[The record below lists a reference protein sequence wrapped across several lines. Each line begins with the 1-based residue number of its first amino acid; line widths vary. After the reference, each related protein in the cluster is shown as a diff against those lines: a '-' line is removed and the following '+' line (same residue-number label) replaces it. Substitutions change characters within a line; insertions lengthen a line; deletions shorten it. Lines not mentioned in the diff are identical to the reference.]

1 MKYQPVEIKLLAHIE
16 TTSFDEA
23 IWQFEFDDDIS
34 ILLLIDYALEQFQ
47 QKKVQAQDDYVVPE
61 HLSEQLGQQ
70 NLGLKIS
77 ESYTFTELLQF
88 LIFTQAA
95 DVKDALSNMLFG
107 TTEQANLI
115 LSERATHYHLKLK
128 KEGTQNQFKYLFLLL
143 RKIYTYPA
151 EIRKL
156 FFIKEL
162 NFKGKSYLPQ
172 TLLMAQ
178 NVLEVLY
185 LTNSFRKIYLTFF
198 EENQTIGFFSF
209 LDDIHR
215 AEHLIP
221 YYHCFQVQKVTPKIC
236 SAPSGVIN
244 ILGDTYF
251 GEIYT
256 EKRRARGQIDALQQY
271 GYDYSFDKIKAFLG
285 ENDLNIANF
294 EAVFSLENQSPLVH
308 KKPFILKADAEQTL
322 AEFKNI
328 HLNHLVLANNHLKD
342 YGDLG
347 LAYTLQE
354 FDQANISYI
363 GAGTNQKDAH
373 SYFETTFNNKHYA
386 IFNGYWH
393 RDTAYL
399 DYDFYALGHKNG
411 VACLNGVLLD
421 QIARYKLS
429 HPVHKIIVICH
440 WGIDFK
446 PIAKE
451 QNKLAD
457 ILTQAG
463 ADLVIG
469 HGAHTIQPIKVIN
482 QKPVVFGIGNAVFNS
497 NGEYTEQNA
506 LPYGCIARLDLSKDR
521 LRIYPIYTNNLKTF
535 WQPYPVNED
544 DFSEASN
551 YMTSLLTPQYYYA
564 AQDDLGFYVEM
575 SF

>member
-1 MKYQPVEIKLLAHIE
+1 MKYQPVEVKLLAHID

-23 IWQFEFDDDIS
+23 LWQFEFDDDIS
-34 ILLLIDYALEQFQ
+34 TLLLIDYALEQFQ
-47 QKKVQAQDDYVVPE
+47 QKSVQAQDDYVVPE

-70 NLGLKIS
+70 NLGLKPS
-77 ESYTFTELLQF
+77 EHYTFTDLLQL

-95 DVKDALSNMLFG
+95 DVKDALSNMLCG
-107 TTEQANLI
+107 THEQAYLI
-115 LSERATHYHLKLK
+115 LSKRAATYDLNLK
-128 KEGTQNQFKYLFLLL
+128 KGSTQKQLKHLFLLV
-143 RKIYTYPA
+143 KNIYSHPA

-178 NVLEVLY
+178 NVVEVLY

-221 YYHCFQVQKVTPKIC
+221 YYHCFHAQTVSPKVC
-236 SAPSGVIN
+236 LAPSGIIN

-256 EKRRARGQIDALQQY
+256 EKRKARGQIDALQQY
-271 GYDYSFDKIKAFLG
+271 GYDYSIEKIKAFLG
-285 ENDLNIANF
+285 EHDVNIANF
-294 EAVFSLENQSPLVH
+294 EAVFSLEKQSPFVH
-308 KKPFILKADAEQTL
+308 KKSFILKADAEQTL
-322 AEFKNI
+322 AAFKNI
-328 HLNHLVLANNHLKD
+328 HLNHVVLANNHLKD
-342 YGDLG
+342 YGDRG
-347 LAYTLQE
+347 LAYTLQQ
-354 FDQANISYI
+354 FDQVNISYI
-363 GAGTNQKDAH
+363 GAGTNQKYAH
-373 SYFETTFNNKHYA
+373 SYFQITFNNKHYA

-399 DYDFYALGHKNG
+399 DYDFYALGPKSG
-411 VACLNGVLLD
+411 VACLNGILLE
-421 QIARYKLS
+421 QIGRYKQTN
-429 HPVHKIIVICH
+429 PEHKVIVICH

-446 PIAKE
+446 PITKE
-451 QNKLAD
+451 QSKLAD

-521 LRIYPIYTNNLKTF
+521 LRLYPIYTNNLKTF
-535 WQPYPVNED
+535 WQPHPVNED

-551 YMTSLLTPQYYYA
+551 YMTSLLTPENYYA

>member
-23 IWQFEFDDDIS
+23 IWQFEFDEDIS
-34 ILLLIDYALEQFQ
+34 TLLLIDYTLEQFQ
-47 QKKVQAQDDYVVPE
+47 QKNIQAQDVYRVSDQT
-61 HLSEQLGQQ
+61 LEQIGQQ
-70 NLGLKIS
+70 NLGLKVS
-77 ESYTFTELLQF
+77 EQYTFTELLQF

-115 LSERATHYHLKLK
+115 LSERAAHYHLKLK
-128 KEGTQNQFKYLFLLL
+128 KEGAPNQFKYLFLLL

-156 FFIKEL
+156 FFVKEL
-162 NFKGKSYLPQ
+162 NFKGKDYLPP
-172 TLLMAQ
+172 TPLMAQ
-178 NVLEVLY
+178 SVVTVLY
-185 LTNSFRKIYLTFF
+185 ITHSFRQIYLTYF

-221 YYHCFQVQKVTPKIC
+221 YYHCFQEQNVKPKVCTTQ
-236 SAPSGVIN
+236 SGIIN

-256 EKRRARGQIDALQQY
+256 EKRKSKGQTDALQQY
-271 GYDYSFDKIKAFLG
+271 GYDYSFEKIKAFLG

-294 EAVFSLENQSPLVH
+294 EAVFALETQSPLAH
-308 KKPFILKADAEQTL
+308 KKPFILKANAEQTL

-328 HLNHLVLANNHLKD
+328 HLNHVVLANNHLKD
-342 YGDLG
+342 YGNSG
-347 LAYTLQE
+347 LAYTLEQ

-363 GAGTNQKDAH
+363 GAGLNQKDAH
-373 SYFETTFNNKHYA
+373 SYFEISFNNKHYA

-399 DYDFYALGHKNG
+399 DYDFYALGHKGG
-411 VACLNGVLLD
+411 VACLNGVLLE
-421 QIARYKLS
+421 QISRFRLT
-429 HPVHKIIVICH
+429 HPEHKIIVICH

-446 PIAKE
+446 PITKE
-451 QNKLAD
+451 QSKLGA

-469 HGAHTIQPIKVIN
+469 HGAHTIQPIQILN
-482 QKPVVFGIGNAVFNS
+482 QKPVIFGIGNAVFNS
-497 NGEYTEQNA
+497 NGEYTEHNA

-521 LRIYPIYTNNLKTF
+521 LRLYPIYTNNLKTF
-535 WQPYPVNED
+535 WQPYPVNTE
-544 DFSEASN
+544 DFSKASS
-551 YMTSLLTPQYYYA
+551 YMTSLLTQENYYKT
-564 AQDDLGFYVEM
+564 QDNLGFYIELN
-575 SF
+575 F

>member
-1 MKYQPVEIKLLAHIE
+1 MKYQPVEIKLLADID

-23 IWQFEFDDDIS
+23 LWQFEFDDDIS
-34 ILLLIDYALEQFQ
+34 TLLLIDYALEQFQ
-47 QKKVQAQDDYVVPE
+47 QKSVQAQDDYVVPE

-70 NLGLKIS
+70 NLGLKPS
-77 ESYTFTELLQF
+77 EHYTFTDLLQL
-88 LIFTQAA
+88 LIFTQAV
-95 DVKDALSNMLFG
+95 DVKDALSNMLCG
-107 TTEQANLI
+107 TDEQAYLI
-115 LSERATHYHLKLK
+115 LSKRAATYNLNLK
-128 KEGTQNQFKYLFLLL
+128 KESTQNQLKHLFLLV
-143 RKIYTYPA
+143 KNIYSHPA

-162 NFKGKSYLPQ
+162 NFKGKFYLPQ

-178 NVLEVLY
+178 NVVEVLY

-221 YYHCFQVQKVTPKIC
+221 YYHCFQAQTVRPKVC
-236 SAPSGVIN
+236 STPSGIIN

-256 EKRRARGQIDALQQY
+256 EKRKAKGQIDALQQY
-271 GYDYSFDKIKAFLG
+271 GYEYSFKKIKAFLG
-285 ENDLNIANF
+285 EHDLNIANF
-294 EAVFSLENQSPLVH
+294 EAVFSLEKQSPLVH

-328 HLNHLVLANNHLKD
+328 HLNHVVLANNHLKD
-342 YGDLG
+342 YGDRG
-347 LAYTLQE
+347 LAYTLQQ
-354 FDQANISYI
+354 FDRINISYI

-373 SYFETTFNNKHYA
+373 SYFEITFNNKHYA

-399 DYDFYALGHKNG
+399 DYDFYALGPKSG
-411 VACLNGVLLD
+411 VACLNGVLLE
-421 QIARYKLS
+421 QIGRYKQTN
-429 HPVHKIIVICH
+429 PENKIIVICH

-446 PIAKE
+446 PITKE
-451 QNKLAD
+451 QSKLAN

-469 HGAHTIQPIKVIN
+469 HGAHTIQTIKVIN

-521 LRIYPIYTNNLKTF
+521 LRLYPIYTNNLKTF
-535 WQPYPVNED
+535 WQPYLVNED
-544 DFSEASN
+544 DFSEASS
-551 YMTSLLTPQYYYA
+551 YMTSLLTPENYYA

-575 SF
+575 CF